1 MTKVLI
7 VRFSSIG
14 DIVLTSPIVR
24 CLKTQRP
31 DIVIHY
37 LTKKNFLPIV
47 EHNPYIDKILT
58 ISKEITEIIPQL
70 KSEKYDFIIDL
81 HNNLR
86 SRRLSFVLGVKTFR
100 FDKLNVEKW
109 LLVNLKINKMPDIHI
124 VDRYLASIKSL
135 VSNCDNQGLDYFIGE
150 NDEQFGLKIKEEIGK
165 KYHVLVL
172 GGTYFTK
179 QIPIEILKQIAD
191 ESKLPLV
198 LLGGNEDVE
207 KAKILEKADIINL
220 CGKTSLNESA
230 AVIKYAACVITS
242 DTGLMHIAA
251 AFKRKIISLW
261 GNTVPEFG
269 MYPYFPENL
278 KENNLMFEV
287 KNLSCRPCS
296 KIGFTSCP
304 QKHFDCMMKQD
315 LSEILKALNH

>member
-14 DIVLTSPIVR
+14 DIVLTSPLVR
-24 CLKTQRP
+24 CLKQQNAETEL
-31 DIVIHY
+31 HY
-37 LTKKNFLPIV
+37 LTKKKFSAVL
-47 EHNPYIDKILT
+47 EHHPLIDKLFT

-100 FDKLNVEKW
+100 FDKLNIEKW
-109 LLVNLKINKMPDIHI
+109 LLVNLKINRMPDIHI

-150 NDEQFGLKIKEEIGK
+150 NDEQFGWKIKEEIGK

-191 ESKLPLV
+191 ESKFPLV
-198 LLGGNEDVE
+198 LLGGKEDVE
-207 KAKILEKADIINL
+207 KAKILENADIINL

-296 KIGFTSCP
+296 KLGYNSCP
-304 QKHFDCMMKQD
+304 KKHFNCMMKQD
-315 LSEILKALNH
+315 IPQILEILNS

>member
-14 DIVLTSPIVR
+14 DIVLTSPLVR
-24 CLKTQRP
+24 CLKQQNPETEL
-31 DIVIHY
+31 HY
-37 LTKKNFLPIV
+37 LTKKKFSAVL
-47 EHNPYIDKILT
+47 EHQPLIDKLFT

-100 FDKLNVEKW
+100 FDKLNFEKW

-150 NDEQFGLKIKEEIGK
+150 NDEQFGLKIKEEIGI

-179 QIPIEILKQIAD
+179 QIPIEILKQIAE

-198 LLGGNEDVE
+198 LLGGKEDIE
-207 KAKILEKADIINL
+207 KAKNLEKADIINL

-230 AVIKYAACVITS
+230 AVIKYADCVITS

-261 GNTVPEFG
+261 GNTVHEFG

-296 KIGFTSCP
+296 KLGYTSCP
-304 QKHFDCMMKQD
+304 KKHFDCMMKQD
-315 LSEILKALNH
+315 IPQILEILNT